1 VADTLTENDGDEFDI
16 IETDTIPAAGAEK
29 EVETDDEDDG
39 DETDD
44 ERLADSQDDLDD
56 DIEES
61 KSKNRQKRVK
71 RRELQKRA
79 KENADRELEFLRQ
92 QNAEMM
98 RRIQAVEGHAISTNE
113 QSIDARYQQ
122 AVNEV
127 RQAEHIMARAA
138 EAGNGDD
145 MIAAMRI
152 RDEAMAAAH
161 QLQATK
167 QQVAQARE
175 QVSRPQVDPRV
186 TDYAK
191 EWVSANPW
199 YDPNGRDEDSRITKA
214 IDDGLVREGYNPAS
228 RTYWEELTRRVAARV
243 GDGDAAEAA
252 PDARPKRRAPPTGNG
267 REHAPASTRKEV
279 YVTPDRKAAMIEAG
293 IWDDPVA
300 RNRMLKAYQAYD
312 KQGSAR

>member
-1 VADTLTENDGDEFDI
+1 MADTITENDGDEFDI

-29 EVETDDEDDG
+29 EAETDDDADDG

-71 RRELQKRA
+71 RRELQRRA
-79 KENADRELEFLRQ
+79 KEAADREIEFLRQ
-92 QNAEMM
+92 QNAEML

-122 AVNEV
+122 ALNEV

-152 RDEAMAAAH
+152 RDEAMAAAQ
-161 QLQATK
+161 QLQGYK

-175 QVSRPQVDPRV
+175 QASKPQIDPRV
-186 TDYAK
+186 TNYAA
-191 EWVSANPW
+191 EWISANPW
-199 YDPNGRDEDSRITKA
+199 YDPSGRDEDSRITKA

-228 RTYWEELTRRVAARV
+228 REYWEELTRRVAARI
-243 GDGDAAEAA
+243 GDDAPSSDA
-252 PDARPKRRAPPTGNG
+252 DARPKRKAPPTGNS
-267 REHAPASTRKEV
+267 REHAPAGTRKEV
-279 YVTPDRKAAMIEAG
+279 YVTPERKAAMIEAG

-312 KQGSAR
+312 KQSSAR

>member
-1 VADTLTENDGDEFDI
+1 MADTITENDGDEFDI

-56 DIEES
+56 DIEEG

-71 RRELQKRA
+71 RRELQRRA
-79 KENADRELEFLRQ
+79 KEAADREIEFLRQ
-92 QNAEMM
+92 QNAEML

-122 AVNEV
+122 VLNEV

-152 RDEAMAAAH
+152 RDEAMAAAQ

-167 QQVAQARE
+167 QQVAQVRE
-175 QVSRPQVDPRV
+175 QVARPPVDPRV
-186 TDYAK
+186 TNYAA

-228 RTYWEELTRRVAARV
+228 RTYWEELTRRVAARI
-243 GDGDAAEAA
+243 GDDDASE
-252 PDARPKRRAPPTGNG
+252 ARPKRKAPPTGTS

-279 YVTPDRKAAMIEAG
+279 YVTPERKAAMIEAG

-300 RNRMLKAYQAYD
+300 RTRVLKAYQEYD

>member
-1 VADTLTENDGDEFDI
+1 MTVADTITENDGDEFDI
-16 IETDTIPAAGAEK
+16 IETDTIPAAGEDAGA
-29 EVETDDEDDG
+29 DDADDG

-56 DIEES
+56 DIDEG
-61 KSKNRQKRVK
+61 KTKNRQKRVK
-71 RRELQKRA
+71 RRELQRRA

-92 QNAEMM
+92 QNAEML
-98 RRIQAVEGHAISTNE
+98 RRLQAVEGHAINSNE
-113 QSIDARYQQ
+113 QTIDARYQQ
-122 AVNEV
+122 AMNEV

-152 RDEAMAAAH
+152 RDEAMSAAH
-161 QLQATK
+161 QLQAHK
-167 QQVAQARE
+167 QQVAQVRE
-175 QVSRPQVDPRV
+175 QVAKPQIDPRV
-186 TDYAK
+186 TNYAA
-191 EWVSANPW
+191 EWIGANPW

-243 GDGDAAEAA
+243 GDGDTG
-252 PDARPKRRAPPTGNG
+252 DARPKRRAPPTGNS

-279 YVTPDRKAAMIEAG
+279 YVTPERKAAMMEAG
-293 IWDDPVA
+293 IWDDPAA
-300 RNRMLKAYQAYD
+300 RNRVLKAYQEYD

>member
-1 VADTLTENDGDEFDI
+1 MADTITENDGDEFDI
-16 IETDTIPAAGAEK
+16 IETDTLPTAGGK
-29 EVETDDEDDG
+29 EAETDDDADDG

-56 DIEES
+56 DIDEG

-71 RRELQKRA
+71 RRELQRRA

-113 QSIDARYQQ
+113 QGLDARYQQ
-122 AVNEV
+122 ALNEV

-152 RDEAMAAAH
+152 RDEAMSAAQ
-161 QLQATK
+161 QLQGYK
-167 QQVAQARE
+167 QQVAQVRE
-175 QVSRPQVDPRV
+175 QVSKPQLDPRV

-199 YDPNGRDEDSRITKA
+199 YDPTGRDEDSRITKA

-243 GDGDAAEAA
+243 GDGDAG
-252 PDARPKRRAPPTGNG
+252 DARPKRKAPPTGNG

-300 RNRMLKAYQAYD
+300 RNRMLKAYQEYD

>member
-1 VADTLTENDGDEFDI
+1 MADTLTENDGDEFDI
-16 IETDTIPAAGAEK
+16 IETDTIPAAGEDKGAEADDADD
-29 EVETDDEDDG
+29 DDEDG
-39 DETDD
+39 D

-56 DIEES
+56 DIEEG

-71 RRELQKRA
+71 RRELQRRA
-79 KENADRELEFLRQ
+79 KEASDRELEFLRQ
-92 QNAEMM
+92 QNAEML
-98 RRIQAVEGHAISTNE
+98 RRLQAVEGHAISTNE

-122 AVNEV
+122 VLNEV

-152 RDEAMAAAH
+152 RDEAMAAAQ
-161 QLQATK
+161 QLQASK
-167 QQVAQARE
+167 QQVAQVRE
-175 QVSRPQVDPRV
+175 QVARPQVDPRV
-186 TDYAK
+186 TNYAA

-228 RTYWEELTRRVAARV
+228 RTYWEELTRRVAARI
-243 GDGDAAEAA
+243 GDDDAAEA
-252 PDARPKRRAPPTGNG
+252 RPKRKAPPTGTG

-279 YVTPDRKAAMIEAG
+279 YVTPERKAAMIEAG

-300 RNRMLKAYQAYD
+300 RNRVLKAYQEYD

>member
-1 VADTLTENDGDEFDI
+1 VADTITENDGDEFDI
-16 IETDTIPAAGAEK
+16 IETDTIPAAGEDKGAEA
-29 EVETDDEDDG
+29 DDADDD

-44 ERLADSQDDLDD
+44 DRLADSQDDLDD

-61 KSKNRQKRVK
+61 KTKNRQKRVK
-71 RRELQKRA
+71 RRELQRRA

-98 RRIQAVEGHAISTNE
+98 RRLQAVEGHAISTNE

-122 AVNEV
+122 VLNEV

-152 RDEAMAAAH
+152 RDEAMAAAQ

-175 QVSRPQVDPRV
+175 QVSKPQLDPRV
-186 TDYAK
+186 TNYAA

-243 GDGDAAEAA
+243 GDGEVADT
-252 PDARPKRRAPPTGNG
+252 RPKRKAPPTGNG

-279 YVTPDRKAAMIEAG
+279 YVTPDRKAAMIDAG

-300 RNRMLKAYQAYD
+300 RNRMLKAYQEYD

>member
-1 VADTLTENDGDEFDI
+1 MADTITENDGDEFDI
-16 IETDTIPAAGAEK
+16 IETDTIPAAGEDKGAEA
-29 EVETDDEDDG
+29 DDADDD

-44 ERLADSQDDLDD
+44 DRLADSQDDLDD
-56 DIEES
+56 DIEEG
-61 KSKNRQKRVK
+61 KTKNRQKRVK
-71 RRELQKRA
+71 RRELQRRA

-98 RRIQAVEGHAISTNE
+98 RRLQAVEGHAISTNE

-122 AVNEV
+122 VLNEV

-152 RDEAMAAAH
+152 RDEAMAAAQ

-175 QVSRPQVDPRV
+175 QVSKPQLDPRV
-186 TDYAK
+186 TNYAA

-243 GDGDAAEAA
+243 GDGEVA
-252 PDARPKRRAPPTGNG
+252 DARPKRKAPPTGNG

-300 RNRMLKAYQAYD
+300 RNRMLKAYQEYD

>member
-1 VADTLTENDGDEFDI
+1 VADTITENDGDEFDI
-16 IETDTIPAAGAEK
+16 IETDTIPAAGEDKGAEA
-29 EVETDDEDDG
+29 DDADDD

-44 ERLADSQDDLDD
+44 DRLADSQDDLDD

-61 KSKNRQKRVK
+61 KTKNRQKRVK
-71 RRELQKRA
+71 RRELQRRA

-98 RRIQAVEGHAISTNE
+98 RRLQAVEGHAISTNE

-122 AVNEV
+122 VLNEV

-152 RDEAMAAAH
+152 RDEAMAAAQ

-167 QQVAQARE
+167 QQVAHARE
-175 QVSRPQVDPRV
+175 QVSKPQLDPRV
-186 TDYAK
+186 TNYAA

-243 GDGDAAEAA
+243 GDGEVA
-252 PDARPKRRAPPTGNG
+252 DARPKRKAPPTGNG

-279 YVTPDRKAAMIEAG
+279 YVTPDRKAAMIDAG

-300 RNRMLKAYQAYD
+300 RNRMLKAYQEYD

>member
-1 VADTLTENDGDEFDI
+1 MADITENDGDEFDI
-16 IETDTIPAAGAEK
+16 IETDTIPAAGGDTDAEA
-29 EVETDDEDDG
+29 DDAGDG

-56 DIEES
+56 DIDEG
-61 KSKNRQKRVK
+61 KTKNRQKRVK
-71 RRELQKRA
+71 RRELQRRA

-92 QNAEMM
+92 QNAEML
-98 RRIQAVEGHAISTNE
+98 RRLQAVEGHAISTNE

-122 AVNEV
+122 VLNEV

-152 RDEAMAAAH
+152 RDEAMSAAQ
-161 QLQATK
+161 QLQAHK
-167 QQVAQARE
+167 QQVAQVRE
-175 QVSRPQVDPRV
+175 QVAKPQIDPRV
-186 TDYAK
+186 TNYAA

-243 GDGDAAEAA
+243 GDDGAA
-252 PDARPKRRAPPTGNG
+252 DARPKRKAPPTGNG

-300 RNRMLKAYQAYD
+300 RNRMLKAYQEYD

>member
-1 VADTLTENDGDEFDI
+1 MADTITENDGDEFDI
-16 IETDTIPAAGAEK
+16 IETDTIPAAGEDTGADA
-29 EVETDDEDDG
+29 DDEDDG

-56 DIEES
+56 DIEEG

-71 RRELQKRA
+71 RRELQRRA
-79 KENADRELEFLRQ
+79 KEAADREIEFLRQ
-92 QNAEMM
+92 QNAEML

-122 AVNEV
+122 VLNEV

-152 RDEAMAAAH
+152 RDEAMAAAQ

-167 QQVAQARE
+167 QQVAQVRE
-175 QVSRPQVDPRV
+175 QVARPPVDPRV
-186 TDYAK
+186 TNYAA

-228 RTYWEELTRRVAARV
+228 RTYWEELTRRVAARI
-243 GDGDAAEAA
+243 GDDDASE
-252 PDARPKRRAPPTGNG
+252 ARPKRKAPPTGTS

-279 YVTPDRKAAMIEAG
+279 YVTPERKAAMIEAG

-300 RNRMLKAYQAYD
+300 RTRVLKAYQEYD

>member
-1 VADTLTENDGDEFDI
+1 MADTLTENDGDEFDI

-175 QVSRPQVDPRV
+175 HVSRPQVDPRV

>member
-1 VADTLTENDGDEFDI
+1 MADTLIENDGDEFDI
-16 IETDTIPAAGAEK
+16 IETDTLPTAEEPK
-29 EVETDDEDDG
+29 EDAKADDEDDG

-56 DIEES
+56 DIEEG
-61 KSKNRQKRVK
+61 KNKNREKRVK

-79 KENADRELEFLRQ
+79 KENAERELEFLRQ
-92 QNAEMM
+92 QNADMM
-98 RRIQAVEGHAISTNE
+98 RRIQAVEGHAISSNE
-113 QSIDARYQQ
+113 QTLDARYQQ
-122 AVNEV
+122 AVQDV
-127 RQAEHIMARAA
+127 KQAEHIMARAA

-152 RDEAMAAAH
+152 RDEAIAAAN
-161 QLQATK
+161 QLQSHK
-167 QQVAQARE
+167 QQLAQARE
-175 QVSRPQVDPRV
+175 QVSKPQADPRV
-186 TDYAK
+186 TSYAS
-191 EWVSANPW
+191 EWISANPW

-214 IDDGLVREGYNPAS
+214 IDDGLVREGYDPAS

-243 GDGDAAEAA
+243 GDDGA
-252 PDARPKRRAPPTGNG
+252 PDARQAAPKRKAPPTGNG

-300 RNRMLKAYQAYD
+300 RNRMLKAYQEYD

>member
-1 VADTLTENDGDEFDI
+1 MADTLTENDGDEFDI

>member
-1 VADTLTENDGDEFDI
+1 MADTITENDGDEFDI
-16 IETDTIPAAGAEK
+16 IETDTIPAAGEDKGAAAEDA
-29 EVETDDEDDG
+29 DDD

-61 KSKNRQKRVK
+61 KTKNRQKRVK
-71 RRELQKRA
+71 RRELQRRA

-98 RRIQAVEGHAISTNE
+98 RRLQAVEGHAISTNE

-122 AVNEV
+122 VLNEV

-152 RDEAMAAAH
+152 RDEAMATAQ
-161 QLQATK
+161 QLQARK

-175 QVSRPQVDPRV
+175 QVSKPQIDPRV
-186 TDYAK
+186 TNYAA
-191 EWVSANPW
+191 EWISANPW

-214 IDDGLVREGYNPAS
+214 IDDGLVREGYDPAS

-243 GDGDAAEAA
+243 GDDGAA
-252 PDARPKRRAPPTGNG
+252 DARPKRKAPPTGNG

-300 RNRMLKAYQAYD
+300 RNRMLKAYQEYD

>member
-1 VADTLTENDGDEFDI
+1 VADTITENDEEFEI
-16 IETDTIPAAGAEK
+16 IETDKLPGADEGDAK
-29 EVETDDEDDG
+29 AKADDEEDDEHDDG
-39 DETDD
+39 

-56 DIEES
+56 DIEEG
-61 KSKNRQKRVK
+61 KSKNREKRAK

-79 KENADRELEFLRQ
+79 KEKAEAELALLRQ

-98 RRIQAVEGHAISTNE
+98 RRLQSVENHALSTNE
-113 QSIDARYQQ
+113 QTLDARLHQ
-122 AVNEV
+122 AMNEV

-152 RDEAMAAAH
+152 RDEAIAAAN
-161 QLQATK
+161 QLQASK
-167 QQVAQARE
+167 HQLSQVRE
-175 QVSRPQVDPRV
+175 QAAKPQIDPRV
-186 TDYAK
+186 TNYAA
-191 EWVSANPW
+191 EWVKANPW

-214 IDDGLVREGYNPAS
+214 IDDGLVREGYNPADYS
-228 RTYWEELTRRVAARV
+228 YWEELTRRVAARI
-243 GDGDAAEAA
+243 GDNGASEGRQAA
-252 PDARPKRRAPPTGNG
+252 PKRKAPPTGNG

-300 RNRMLKAYQAYD
+300 RNRMLKAYQEYD
-312 KQGSAR
+312 KQSSAR

>member
-1 VADTLTENDGDEFDI
+1 MADTLTENDGDEFDI
-16 IETDTIPAAGAEK
+16 IETDTLPGAANAGG
-29 EVETDDEDDG
+29 ETDDEDDG
-39 DETDD
+39 DDTDD

-79 KENADRELEFLRQ
+79 KENADRELDFLRQ

-113 QSIDARYQQ
+113 QTIDAQLQRTL
-122 AVNEV
+122 AEI
-127 RQAEHIMARAA
+127 RQAEHIMARAT
-138 EAGNGDD
+138 EAGNGEDVV
-145 MIAAMRI
+145 AAMRI
-152 RDEAMAAAH
+152 RDEAMSAAQ

-167 QQVAQARE
+167 WQVAQVRE
-175 QVSRPQVDPRV
+175 QVARPQVDPRV

-191 EWVSANPW
+191 EWIGANPW

-214 IDDGLVREGYNPAS
+214 IDDGLVREGYNPTS

-243 GDGDAAEAA
+243 GDDGAT
-252 PDARPKRRAPPTGNG
+252 DARPKRKAPPTGNG
-267 REHAPASTRKEV
+267 REHAPSSTRKEV

>member
-1 VADTLTENDGDEFDI
+1 MADTLTENDGDEFDI
-16 IETDTIPAAGAEK
+16 IETDTIPTAEEPK
-29 EVETDDEDDG
+29 EVAADDENDD
-39 DETDD
+39 DENDD

-56 DIEES
+56 DIEEG
-61 KSKNRQKRVK
+61 KNKNREKRVK

-79 KENADRELEFLRQ
+79 KENAERELEFLRQ

-113 QSIDARYQQ
+113 QTLDARLQQ
-122 AVNEV
+122 ALGEV
-127 RQAEHIMARAA
+127 RQAENIMARAA

-145 MIAAMRI
+145 MITAMRI
-152 RDEAMAAAH
+152 RDEAIAAAN
-161 QLQATK
+161 QLQSHK
-167 QQVAQARE
+167 QQLTQARE
-175 QVSRPQVDPRV
+175 QASKPQADPRV
-186 TDYAK
+186 TSYAS
-191 EWVSANPW
+191 EWIQANPW

-214 IDDGLVREGYNPAS
+214 IDDGLVREGYDPAS

-243 GDGDAAEAA
+243 GDGDAPEARQAA
-252 PDARPKRRAPPTGNG
+252 PKRKAPPTGNG

-300 RNRMLKAYQAYD
+300 RNRMLKAYQEYD

>member
-1 VADTLTENDGDEFDI
+1 MADTLTENDGEEFDI
-16 IETDTIPAAGAEK
+16 IETDTIPADNGAPAP
-29 EVETDDEDDG
+29 DADEDDDEG
-39 DETDD
+39 DEGDD
-44 ERLADSQDDLDD
+44 RLADSQDDLDD
-56 DIEES
+56 DIEDG
-61 KSKNRQKRVK
+61 KNKNRQKRVK
-71 RRELQKRA
+71 RRELQRRA
-79 KENADRELEFLRQ
+79 KENAERELEFLRQ
-92 QNAEMM
+92 QNAEML
-98 RRIQAVEGHAISTNE
+98 RRLQAVEGHALTTNE
-113 QSIDARYQQ
+113 QTIDARYQQ
-122 AVNEV
+122 ALNEV

-152 RDEAMAAAH
+152 RDEAMAAAQ

-167 QQVAQARE
+167 HQVAQVRE
-175 QVSRPQVDPRV
+175 QVSRPQLDPRV
-186 TDYAK
+186 TNYAA

-228 RTYWEELTRRVAARV
+228 REYWEELTRRVSARI
-243 GDGDAAEAA
+243 GDDAPTA
-252 PDARPKRRAPPTGNG
+252 PAQPKRKAPPTGNG

-279 YVTPDRKAAMIEAG
+279 YVTPERKAAMIEAG

>member
-1 VADTLTENDGDEFDI
+1 MADTITENDGDEFDI
-16 IETDTIPAAGAEK
+16 IETDTIPAAGEDKGAEA
-29 EVETDDEDDG
+29 DDADDD

-44 ERLADSQDDLDD
+44 DRLADSQDDLDD

-61 KSKNRQKRVK
+61 KTKNRQKRVK
-71 RRELQKRA
+71 RRELQRRA

-98 RRIQAVEGHAISTNE
+98 RRLQAVEGHAISTNE

-122 AVNEV
+122 VLNEV

-152 RDEAMAAAH
+152 RDEAMAAAQ

-167 QQVAQARE
+167 QQVAHARE
-175 QVSRPQVDPRV
+175 QVSKPQLDPRV
-186 TDYAK
+186 TNYAA

-243 GDGDAAEAA
+243 GDGEVA
-252 PDARPKRRAPPTGNG
+252 DARPKRKAPPTGNG

-279 YVTPDRKAAMIEAG
+279 YVTPDRKAAMIDAG

-300 RNRMLKAYQAYD
+300 RNRMLKAYQEYD

>member
-1 VADTLTENDGDEFDI
+1 MVDNTTENDGDEFDI
-16 IETDTIPAAGAEK
+16 IETDTIPAAGAEQ
-29 EVETDDEDDG
+29 VETDDEDDG
-39 DETDD
+39 DDTDD
-44 ERLADSQDDLDD
+44 DRLADSQDDLDD
-56 DIEES
+56 DIEEG

-71 RRELQKRA
+71 RRELQRRA
-79 KENADRELEFLRQ
+79 KEAADRELEFLRQ
-92 QNAEMM
+92 QNAEML

-122 AVNEV
+122 ALNEV

-152 RDEAMAAAH
+152 RDEAMSAAQ
-161 QLQATK
+161 QLQGYK

-175 QVSRPQVDPRV
+175 QVSKPQIDPRV
-186 TDYAK
+186 TNYAA

-214 IDDGLVREGYNPAS
+214 IDDGLVREGYNPAT

-243 GDGDAAEAA
+243 GDGDAPEAA
-252 PDARPKRRAPPTGNG
+252 DARPKRKAPPTGNS
-267 REHAPASTRKEV
+267 REHAPSSTRKEV
-279 YVTPDRKAAMIEAG
+279 YVTPERKAAMMEAG

-300 RNRMLKAYQAYD
+300 RNRMLKAYQTYD
-312 KQGSAR
+312 KQSSAR

>member
-1 VADTLTENDGDEFDI
+1 MDKLTENDEFDI
-16 IETDTIPAAGAEK
+16 IETDTLPTADEISAREK
-29 EVETDDEDDG
+29 EIEADEE
-39 DETDD
+39 ETDD

-56 DIEES
+56 DIEGG
-61 KSKNRQKRVK
+61 KNKNREKRLK

-79 KENADRELEFLRQ
+79 KEAADRELEFLRQ
-92 QNAEMM
+92 QNAEML
-98 RRIQAVEGHAISTNE
+98 RRIQAVEGHAINTNE
-113 QSIDARYQQ
+113 QTVDARYAQ
-122 AVNEV
+122 ALGEV

-152 RDEAMAAAH
+152 RDEAMTAAQ
-161 QLQATK
+161 QLQAYK

-175 QVSRPQVDPRV
+175 QVARPQVDPRV
-186 TDYAK
+186 SSFAN
-191 EWVSANPW
+191 EWTQANPW
-199 YDPNGRDEDSRITKA
+199 YDPAGRDEDSRITKA
-214 IDDGLVREGYNPAS
+214 IDDGLVREGYNPSS

-243 GDGDAAEAA
+243 GDAGDAAQ
-252 PDARPKRRAPPTGNG
+252 PKRKAPPTGNG
-267 REHAPASTRKEV
+267 REHAPSSTRKEV

-300 RNRMLKAYQAYD
+300 RNRMLKAYQEYD

>member
-1 VADTLTENDGDEFDI
+1 MADTITENDGDEFDI
-16 IETDTIPAAGAEK
+16 IETDTIPAAGEDKGAEADDADD
-29 EVETDDEDDG
+29 DDEDG
-39 DETDD
+39 D

-56 DIEES
+56 DIEEG

-71 RRELQKRA
+71 RRELQRRA
-79 KENADRELEFLRQ
+79 KEASDRELEFLRQ
-92 QNAEMM
+92 QNAEML
-98 RRIQAVEGHAISTNE
+98 RRLQAVEGHAISTNE

-122 AVNEV
+122 VLNEV

-152 RDEAMAAAH
+152 RDEAMAAAQ
-161 QLQATK
+161 QLQASK
-167 QQVAQARE
+167 QQVAQVRE
-175 QVSRPQVDPRV
+175 QVARPQVDPRV
-186 TDYAK
+186 TNYAA

-228 RTYWEELTRRVAARV
+228 RTYWEELTRRVAARI
-243 GDGDAAEAA
+243 GDDDGAAE
-252 PDARPKRRAPPTGNG
+252 ARPKRKAPPTGTG

-279 YVTPDRKAAMIEAG
+279 YVTPERKAAMIEAG

-300 RNRMLKAYQAYD
+300 RTRVLKAYQEYD

>member
-1 VADTLTENDGDEFDI
+1 MADTITENDGDEFDI

-29 EVETDDEDDG
+29 EVETDEDDG

-56 DIEES
+56 DIEEG

-71 RRELQKRA
+71 RRELQRRA
-79 KENADRELEFLRQ
+79 KEAADRELEFLRQ
-92 QNAEMM
+92 QNAEML

-122 AVNEV
+122 ALNEV

-152 RDEAMAAAH
+152 RDEAMTAAQ
-161 QLQATK
+161 QLQAHK

-175 QVSRPQVDPRV
+175 QVSRPQMDPRV
-186 TDYAK
+186 TNYAA

-214 IDDGLVREGYNPAS
+214 IDDGLVREGYNPAT
-228 RTYWEELTRRVAARV
+228 RDYWEELTRRVAARI
-243 GDGDAAEAA
+243 GDDDTA
-252 PDARPKRRAPPTGNG
+252 DARPKRKAPPTGNS
-267 REHAPASTRKEV
+267 REHAPSSTRKEV
-279 YVTPDRKAAMIEAG
+279 YVTPERKAAMIEAG

-300 RNRMLKAYQAYD
+300 RNRMLKAYQTYD